1 MLTSPWRRLPD
12 FVVIGAKRCGTT
24 SLYRA
29 LEQHPGMM
37 PLFPPAEHLPMRKNM
52 KGVHWFDRHAGRSP
66 TWYRSHFATTFAE
79 NRRTRR
85 IGGRVVTGEASPYY
99 LFHPTGAEQALDHL
113 GDARF
118 ILMLRNPVDRTYS
131 HYKEQVRNGSENLTF
146 AEAIEAEPQRLR
158 GEVEH
163 ILADP
168 SYYSYTHENRSYLSQ
183 SLYGRNLEPW
193 LERFPLERF
202 HIVRSEDFY
211 ADPARVL
218 GEVTG
223 FLGLDP
229 HDFDDLRPRNV
240 AAGEALPE
248 SVRQEL
254 WTRVESDVA
263 LLERETGRELGWGP

>member
-1 MLTSPWRRLPD
+1 
-12 FVVIGAKRCGTT
+12 
-24 SLYRA
+24 
-29 LEQHPGMM
+29 
-37 PLFPPAEHLPMRKNM
+37 MRKNM